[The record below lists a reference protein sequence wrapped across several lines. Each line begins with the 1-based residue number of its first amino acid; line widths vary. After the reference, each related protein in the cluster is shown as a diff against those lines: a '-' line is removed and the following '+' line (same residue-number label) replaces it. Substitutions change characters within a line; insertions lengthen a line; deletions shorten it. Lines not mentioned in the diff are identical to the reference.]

1 MAGFFVEL
9 VEMIFSRTKKNDATM
24 PAQPKSTTGPRV
36 LTVRELAGYLRVHQ
50 STVYRLLREGKLP
63 AFRIG
68 SNWRFT
74 REEIERWMIDEQKR
88 S

>member
-1 MAGFFVEL
+1 MT
-9 VEMIFSRTKKNDATM
+9 FSNTKRRTTTM

-50 STVYRLLREGKLP
+50 STVYRLLREQKLP
-63 AFRIG
+63 AFKVG
-68 SNWRFT
+68 SDWRFN

>member
-1 MAGFFVEL
+1 
-9 VEMIFSRTKKNDATM
+9 M
-24 PAQPKSTTGPRV
+24 PAPPQSTTGPRV

>member
-1 MAGFFVEL
+1 
-9 VEMIFSRTKKNDATM
+9 M
-24 PAQPKSTTGPRV
+24 PAQPKSATGPRV